1 MAQLLFFMNVM
12 QFLFGSWYTMINFSL
27 QDSELTRVGSGNLLE
42 QIITEDIGLGY
53 LFSAI
58 TPLSPF
64 LSKKKEKKI
73 QGSFHSSVN
82 TFCFADVHQ
91 YPFLYSRIFS
101 SVAKFSSV
109 VTIAI
114 FPYLF

>member
-1 MAQLLFFMNVM
+1 MIGAVLFFMNVIE
-12 QFLFGSWYTMINFSL
+12 FLFGSWYTMINFSL

-64 LSKKKEKKI
+64 LFKKKEKKNTRFI
-73 QGSFHSSVN
+73 SFISEYFL
-82 TFCFADVHQ
+82 FCRCTSIS
-91 YPFLYSRIFS
+91 LSLFS
-101 SVAKFSSV
+101 
-109 VTIAI
+109 
-114 FPYLF
+114 YLFISC